1 MKALLVDDEKDI
13 CKILE
18 FKLQLLGFNCDHAH
32 TGNQA
37 IDLCKSN
44 NYELIISDIRMPQGS
59 GIDLIDFLKSKGESL
74 PAMIFLTGHTEVPE
88 KELLDL
94 GVLTILEK
102 PIDFEKLLNCV
113 KQNLL

>member
-13 CKILE
+13 CEILE
-18 FKLQLLGFNCDHAH
+18 FKLHLLGFKCDYAH

-37 IDLCKSN
+37 IGLCKKN
-44 NYELIISDIRMPQGS
+44 DYELIISDIRMPQGS
-59 GIDLIDFLKSKGESL
+59 GIDLIDFLKSKGHAL
-74 PAMIFLTGHTEVPE
+74 PAMIFLTGHTEVSE
-88 KELLDL
+88 QKLLDL
-94 GVLTILEK
+94 GVLAILEK

>member
-13 CKILE
+13 CEILE
-18 FKLQLLGFNCDHAH
+18 FKLQLLGFSCDHAH

-37 IDLCKSN
+37 IDLCKNN

-59 GIDLIDFLKSKGESL
+59 GIDLIDFLKSKGQAL

-88 KELLDL
+88 QELLDL

-102 PIDFEKLLNCV
+102 PIDFDRLLNCV
-113 KQNLL
+113 KQSLL